1 MKSLVGDNRMH
12 KLWLTSLVL
21 LTISGCASIAG
32 EKMQP
37 ITFKTIKDSTEVA
50 GVGCAITNDAGSWF
64 VTTPGSVTV
73 HKSTGDLSVDCKKDD
88 LFGHETL
95 VSKSNGAV
103 WANIILGGGI
113 GYIVDRNTGAGFNY
127 PDTSV
132 INLKRISDASSTDI
146 KVNSG
151 GGAPSV
157 ENKINSDKKPTLET
171 VGLANPR

>member
-1 MKSLVGDNRMH
+1 MH
-12 KLWLTSLVL
+12 KLWLTPLVL
-21 LTISGCASIAG
+21 LTISGCASVTG

-50 GVGCAITNDAGSWF
+50 GVGCSITNDAGSWF

-95 VSKSNGAV
+95 VSKSNGSV
-103 WANIILGGGI
+103 WANILLGGGV

-127 PDTSV
+127 PETSV
-132 INLKRISDASSTDI
+132 INLKKISDASSVDTKI
-146 KVNSG
+146 KNG
-151 GGAPSV
+151 GGVPSA
-157 ENKINSDKKPTLET
+157 ESKPNSDKNQHWKR
-171 VGLANPR
+171 LA